1 MTFDEIM
8 ARWPWRPIPNCPGR
22 FVLSPGRNSVAPS
35 GIVSAPIGDITE
47 HVIPATPDPVIVT
60 EFEDGGLI
68 SYRKP
73 DGSFIHTL
81 NTTEGLDRK
90 LRQLGI
96 RSQRQTGTRQFSDKH

>member
-8 ARWPWRPIPNCPGR
+8 SRWPWRPIPNCPGR
-22 FVLSPGRNSVAPS
+22 FVLDRSARAPS
-35 GIVSAPIGDITE
+35 EIVSASTGGMTE
-47 HVIPATPDPVIVT
+47 HVIPAAPDPVIVT
-60 EFEDGGLI
+60 EFGDGGVI

-81 NTTEGLDRK
+81 NTVEGLDRK

-96 RSQRQTGTRQFSDKH
+96 R

>member
-1 MTFDEIM
+1 MRFDEIM
-8 ARWPWRPIPNCPGR
+8 TRWPWRPIPNCPGR
-22 FVLSPGRNSVAPS
+22 FVLSSGRSSLAPS
-35 GIVSAPIGDITE
+35 EIASASIGVIE
-47 HVIPATPDPVIVT
+47 HVIPATPDPVVVA

-81 NTTEGLDRK
+81 NTIEGLDRK

-96 RSQRQTGTRQFSDKH
+96 REDQR

>member
-1 MTFDEIM
+1 MTFEEIM
-8 ARWPWRPIPNCPGR
+8 SRWPWRPIPNCAGR
-22 FVLSPGRNSVAPS
+22 FMLSSGRSSLAPS
-35 GIVSAPIGDITE
+35 EIVFASIGAITE
-47 HVIPATPDPVIVT
+47 HVVPATPDPVVVA

-81 NTTEGLDRK
+81 EGLDRK

-96 RSQRQTGTRQFSDKH
+96 RMP

>member
-8 ARWPWRPIPNCPGR
+8 SRWTWRPIPNCPGR
-22 FVLSPGRNSVAPS
+22 FVLASGRSSLAPS
-35 GIVSAPIGDITE
+35 TIVSASIVAMPE
-47 HVIPATPDPVIVT
+47 QVVPAVPDPVVVA
-60 EFEDGGLI
+60 EFEDGGVI

-81 NTTEGLDRK
+81 NTIEGLDRK

-96 RSQRQTGTRQFSDKH
+96 R

>member
-8 ARWPWRPIPNCPGR
+8 SRWPWRPIPNCPGR
-22 FVLSPGRNSVAPS
+22 FVLSSGRSALLPS
-35 GIVSAPIGDITE
+35 EIVPAAVGVITE
-47 HVIPATPDPVIVT
+47 YVIPATPDPVVVA
-60 EFEDGGLI
+60 EFEEGGLI

-81 NTTEGLDRK
+81 NTSEGLDRK

-96 RSQRQTGTRQFSDKH
+96 RMPQT

>member
-8 ARWPWRPIPNCPGR
+8 SRWPWRPIPNCPGR
-22 FVLSPGRNSVAPS
+22 FVLASGRSSLAPS
-35 GIVSAPIGDITE
+35 EIVFASIGAISE
-47 HVIPATPDPVIVT
+47 HAVPATPDPVVVA

-81 NTTEGLDRK
+81 NSVEGLDRK
-90 LRQLGI
+90 LCQLGI
-96 RSQRQTGTRQFSDKH
+96 RMLP

>member
-1 MTFDEIM
+1 MTTRLIVAFDEIM
-8 ARWPWRPIPNCPGR
+8 SRWPWRPIPNCPGR
-22 FVLSPGRNSVAPS
+22 FVLSGRSSLAPS
-35 GIVSAPIGDITE
+35 EIVFAAIGAITE
-47 HVIPATPDPVIVT
+47 HVVPATPDPVVVA

-81 NTTEGLDRK
+81 NTIEGLDRK

-96 RSQRQTGTRQFSDKH
+96 RMP

>member
-1 MTFDEIM
+1 MTSDEIM
-8 ARWPWRPIPNCPGR
+8 SRWPWRPIPNCPGR
-22 FVLSPGRNSVAPS
+22 FVLSSGRSSLAPS
-35 GIVSAPIGDITE
+35 EIASASIGAISE
-47 HVIPATPDPVIVT
+47 HVVPATPDPVVVA

-81 NTTEGLDRK
+81 NTIEGLDRK

-96 RSQRQTGTRQFSDKH
+96 RMP

>member
-1 MTFDEIM
+1 MTFDEVM
-8 ARWPWRPIPNCPGR
+8 SRWPWRPIPDCPGR
-22 FVLSPGRNSVAPS
+22 FVLSSGRSSLTPS
-35 GIVSAPIGDITE
+35 AIVSAPTDATTE
-47 HVIPATPDPVIVT
+47 HVIPATPDPVIVA

-81 NTTEGLDRK
+81 NTVEGLDRK

-96 RSQRQTGTRQFSDKH
+96 RQDSFS

>member
-8 ARWPWRPIPNCPGR
+8 SRWPWRPIPNCPGR
-22 FVLSPGRNSVAPS
+22 FVLSSGRSSLAPS
-35 GIVSAPIGDITE
+35 AIVSSSPGGLIE
-47 HVIPATPDPVIVT
+47 HAIPAAPDPVIVA

-81 NTTEGLDRK
+81 NTIEGLDRK

-96 RSQRQTGTRQFSDKH
+96 R

>member
-8 ARWPWRPIPNCPGR
+8 SRWPWRPIPNCPGR
-22 FVLSPGRNSVAPS
+22 FVLSSGRSSLAPS
-35 GIVSAPIGDITE
+35 EIASGSISVVTE
-47 HVIPATPDPVIVT
+47 HVIPATPDPVVVA
-60 EFEDGGLI
+60 EFEDGGVI

-81 NTTEGLDRK
+81 NTIEGLDRK

-96 RSQRQTGTRQFSDKH
+96 RMLP